1 MRSENSHPLSETCI
15 PSLKAIDDAFYVI
28 GGKWRLKII
37 VSLFAGNTRFNE
49 IRRTLA
55 GISAKVLSH
64 ELRELELNGLVHRTV
79 RDRASD
85 MIEYTLTEYSQ
96 TLRTVV
102 HALDKWGQGH
112 LQKIKFR
119 RSN

>member
-1 MRSENSHPLSETCI
+1 MRSDINHPASETCI
-15 PSLKAIDDAFYVI
+15 PSLSAIDDAFYVI

-37 VSLFAGNTRFNE
+37 VTLFAGYTRFNE
-49 IRRTLA
+49 IQRTLS

-79 RDRASD
+79 RDQASD

-112 LQKIKFR
+112 LQKIKSPR
-119 RSN
+119 